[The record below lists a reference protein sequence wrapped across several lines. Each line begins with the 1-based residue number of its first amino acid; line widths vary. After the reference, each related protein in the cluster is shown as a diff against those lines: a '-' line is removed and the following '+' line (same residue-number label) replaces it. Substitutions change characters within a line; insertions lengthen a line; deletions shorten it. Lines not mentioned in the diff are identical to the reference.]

1 MCQRDSGLQFLPGVG
16 QGRPSML
23 SESSPREN
31 MHMFRELPRL
41 ISDLERI
48 LTALIE
54 ISVLTSS
61 SPVSQSLMREI
72 AAEILAASGSS
83 SQGFTK
89 AWPRHLTLSGCTRGS
104 GPPPLMGPPATPW
117 LSAGLASSMP
127 SWCPQGSTMDL
138 STPGT
143 LNLGM
148 INLWDQG
155 ILCCGVCPVFCRAL
169 SRVRGQQ
176 HSLPQHSDGRDSVS
190 RSVVSD
196 SLEPHGLQPTRPLC
210 P

>member
-1 MCQRDSGLQFLPGVG
+1 MRQRDSGLQFLPGVG
-16 QGRPSML
+16 QGRPSVL

-31 MHMFRELPRL
+31 THMFRELPRL

-61 SPVSQSLMREI
+61 SPVSQSLMREFLLKFWQL
-72 AAEILAASGSS
+72 LALVPRV
-83 SQGFTK
+83 SQ
-89 AWPRHLTLSGCTRGS
+89 RHGHDTSHCQGCTRGS
-104 GPPPLMGPPATPW
+104 APPPLMGPPATPW

-176 HSLPQHSDGRDSVS
+176 HSLPQHSDGSDSVS

-196 SLEPHGLQPTRPLC
+196 SLEPHGL
-210 P
+210 

>member
-23 SESSPREN
+23 RESSPREN
-31 MHMFRELPRL
+31 MHMLRELPRL

-89 AWPRHLTLSGCTRGS
+89 AWP
-104 GPPPLMGPPATPW
+104 
-117 LSAGLASSMP
+117 
-127 SWCPQGSTMDL
+127 
-138 STPGT
+138 
-143 LNLGM
+143 
-148 INLWDQG
+148 
-155 ILCCGVCPVFCRAL
+155 
-169 SRVRGQQ
+169 
-176 HSLPQHSDGRDSVS
+176 
-190 RSVVSD
+190 
-196 SLEPHGLQPTRPLC
+196 
-210 P
+210 